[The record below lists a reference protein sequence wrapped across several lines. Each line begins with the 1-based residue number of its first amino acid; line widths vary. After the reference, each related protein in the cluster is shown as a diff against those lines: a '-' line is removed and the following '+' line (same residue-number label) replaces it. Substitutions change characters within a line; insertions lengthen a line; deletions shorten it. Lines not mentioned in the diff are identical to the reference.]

1 MSCSSPLGPQH
12 LGVALSV
19 WIGAV
24 PSVFRCVPRR
34 VPVPG
39 TCLTPHMSLPCDQM
53 EDLVKLQ
60 SWIRGKEL
68 AEWSGLDGECEDTCV
83 LCGEGPW

>member
-1 MSCSSPLGPQH
+1 M
-12 LGVALSV
+12 
-19 WIGAV
+19 
-24 PSVFRCVPRR
+24 
-34 VPVPG
+34 PG